1 MIVMTEKEIKMV
13 AWRNLDQL
21 DAFHALQ
28 ALEDQVVLKEVML
41 GDSGKERV
49 EKYQVPMAEGL
60 VYNFAAKKVNDRVLA
75 TLSDLAR
82 NFIMARSLIP
92 VNTDEYFI
100 IWSEDSLAKMSV

>member
-1 MIVMTEKEIKMV
+1 MIVMTEKEINMV

-60 VYNFAAKKVNDRVLA
+60 VYNFA
-75 TLSDLAR
+75 
-82 NFIMARSLIP
+82 
-92 VNTDEYFI
+92 DEYFI

>member
-1 MIVMTEKEIKMV
+1 MV

-60 VYNFAAKKVNDRVLA
+60 VYNFAAKKVNDRVLE
-75 TLSDLAR
+75 TLTDLAKEAELTEKFQELY
-82 NFIMARSLIP
+82 NGEI
-92 VNTDEYFI
+92 N
-100 IWSEDSLAKMSV
+100 

>member
-1 MIVMTEKEIKMV
+1 MV

-49 EKYQVPMAEGL
+49 EKYQVPMAE
-60 VYNFAAKKVNDRVLA
+60 F
-75 TLSDLAR
+75 T
-82 NFIMARSLIP
+82 
-92 VNTDEYFI
+92 
-100 IWSEDSLAKMSV
+100 

>member
-60 VYNFAAKKVNDRVLA
+60 VYNFAA
-75 TLSDLAR
+75 
-82 NFIMARSLIP
+82 
-92 VNTDEYFI
+92 
-100 IWSEDSLAKMSV
+100 

>member
-1 MIVMTEKEIKMV
+1 MV

-60 VYNFAAKKVNDRVLA
+60 VYNFAAKKVNDRVLQRCPSCKRSTA
-75 TLSDLAR
+75 HRKIPGTLQWRDH
-82 NFIMARSLIP
+82 
-92 VNTDEYFI
+92 
-100 IWSEDSLAKMSV
+100 

>member
-1 MIVMTEKEIKMV
+1 MIVMTEKEINMV

-75 TLSDLAR
+75 TLSDLAKEAQLTEKFQELY
-82 NFIMARSLIP
+82 NGEII
-92 VNTDEYFI
+92 NTGEHRRV
-100 IWSEDSLAKMSV
+100 LHHLV

>member
-1 MIVMTEKEIKMV
+1 MI

-49 EKYQVPMAEGL
+49 EK
-60 VYNFAAKKVNDRVLA
+60 
-75 TLSDLAR
+75 
-82 NFIMARSLIP
+82 
-92 VNTDEYFI
+92 
-100 IWSEDSLAKMSV
+100 